1 MDNNTKDSLCYCITK
16 ILILKLQNFYN
27 KQILCKYIFCIN
39 NSFVKYS
46 FPKTFILTLCFPKPS
61 KMRFLQFFLNPSTKI
76 KVQTNNF
83 STNKLIYNTI
93 KAKTKTSNNE
103 QIEKNGK
110 KIGSKK
116 TFLIRVG
123 HLVCTRCPTHPNE
136 MPMTKYVSAR
146 FQKKNKRLKHVE
158 QHKNTVFSSKKGMK
172 NSLYPIIP
180 SLNQQKDQTGIDI
193 KSAVFA

>member
-1 MDNNTKDSLCYCITK
+1 MDNNIKDSLCYCTTK

-39 NSFVKYS
+39 NSFVKYR

-61 KMRFLQFFLNPSTKI
+61 KMRFLRFFLNPSTKI

-103 QIEKNGK
+103 QIEKIGK
-110 KIGSKK
+110 KIGSQKI
-116 TFLIRVG
+116 FPIRVG
-123 HLVCTRCPTHPNE
+123 HPVRTSCPTHPNG
-136 MPMTKYVSAR
+136 MPITKSVSAR
-146 FQKKNKRLKHVE
+146 FQKKNKRLKHIE
-158 QHKNTVFSSKKGMK
+158 QHKKYSFSSKKGMK

-180 SLNQQKDQTGIDI
+180 SLNQQKSKTGIDI